1 MTFGFGTRRAI
12 DGVSGSGVGV
22 ALMQSRQILFAFVQ
36 PSNAEVIPLPL
47 LLDRL
52 PVPPPAA
59 LDPVLDATVECLSR
73 HGLSKSSLS
82 DIARELGVAPSTV
95 YRKVGSV
102 ENAALLVVAREAQ
115 RLLDRMPEVIAGVEG
130 ARAITAFLAEGIES
144 FANHPLVA
152 KVLRDEID
160 WVGRMV
166 TRRLDALVEQAA
178 EVAAPLLA
186 AAMADGII
194 REQDP
199 LALAHW
205 IVRIG
210 MVTIVSPP
218 PGDLRAAL
226 DALLLPA
233 LEPIGAKRRRQR

>member
-1 MTFGFGTRRAI
+1 MQASAI
-12 DGVSGSGVGV
+12 
-22 ALMQSRQILFAFVQ
+22 
-36 PSNAEVIPLPL
+36 AEVIPLPL
-47 LLDRL
+47 LLERL
-52 PVPPPAA
+52 PLPPPPS
-59 LDPVLDATVECLSR
+59 LDPVLDATLECLSR

-82 DIARELGVAPSTV
+82 DIAREMGVAPSTV

-102 ENAALLVVAREAQ
+102 ENAALLVVARDAQ
-115 RLLDRMPEVIAGVEG
+115 RLFDRMPEVIAGIEG
-130 ARAITAFLAEGIES
+130 ARAITAFLAAGIES
-144 FANHPLVA
+144 FVNHPLVA

-166 TRRLDALVEQAA
+166 TRHLDALVAQAA
-178 EVAAPLLA
+178 EISAPLLA
-186 AAMADGII
+186 AAMADGIV
-194 REQDP
+194 RQQDP

-210 MVTIVSPP
+210 MVSIIAPP

-233 LEPIGAKRRRQR
+233 LEPIGAKRTR

>member
-1 MTFGFGTRRAI
+1 
-12 DGVSGSGVGV
+12 
-22 ALMQSRQILFAFVQ
+22 MQRHDIVFAFVQ
-36 PSNAEVIPLPL
+36 DAPAAEVIPLPL
-47 LLDRL
+47 LMERL
-52 PVPPPAA
+52 PLPPPPS
-59 LDPVLDATVECLSR
+59 LDPVLDATLECLSR

-82 DIARELGVAPSTV
+82 DIAREMGVAPSTV

-102 ENAALLVVAREAQ
+102 ENAALLVIARDAQ
-115 RLLDRMPEVIAGVEG
+115 RLLDRMPEVIAGIEG

-144 FANHPLVA
+144 FVNHPLVA

-166 TRRLDALVEQAA
+166 TRNLDALVAQAA
-178 EVAAPLLA
+178 EISAPLLA
-186 AAMADGII
+186 AAMADGTV
-194 REQDP
+194 RQQDP

-210 MVTIVSPP
+210 MVSIIAPP

-233 LEPIGAKRRRQR
+233 LEPVGTKPKRSR

>member
-1 MTFGFGTRRAI
+1 
-12 DGVSGSGVGV
+12 
-22 ALMQSRQILFAFVQ
+22 MQRHGIVFASVQ
-36 PSNAEVIPLPL
+36 EATAAEAIPLPL
-47 LLDRL
+47 LMERL
-52 PVPPPAA
+52 PLPPPPS
-59 LDPVLDATVECLSR
+59 LNPVLDATLECLSR

-82 DIARELGVAPSTV
+82 DIAREMGVAPSTV

-102 ENAALLVVAREAQ
+102 ENAALLVVARDAQ
-115 RLLDRMPEVIAGVEG
+115 RLLDRMPEVIAGIEG

-144 FANHPLVA
+144 FVNHPLVA

-166 TRRLDALVEQAA
+166 TRNLDELVARAA
-178 EVAAPLLA
+178 EISAPLLA

-194 REQDP
+194 RQQDP

-210 MVTIVSPP
+210 MVSIIAPP

-233 LEPIGAKRRRQR
+233 LEPTIGSVGTKAKRSP

>member
-1 MTFGFGTRRAI
+1 MR
-12 DGVSGSGVGV
+12 SS
-22 ALMQSRQILFAFVQ
+22 S
-36 PSNAEVIPLPL
+36 AEVISFPL
-47 LLDRL
+47 LVERW
-52 PVPPPAA
+52 PVPPPAS

-82 DIARELGVAPSTV
+82 DIAREMGVAPSTV

-102 ENAALLVVAREAQ
+102 ENAALLVIARDGQ
-115 RLLDRMPEVIAGVEG
+115 RLLDRMPEVIAGIEG
-130 ARAITAFLAEGIES
+130 PRAITAFLAVCIES
-144 FANHPLVA
+144 FAGHPMVA
-152 KVLRDEID
+152 KVLRDEVD

-166 TRRLDALVEQAA
+166 TRRIDSLVAQAA
-178 EVAAPLLA
+178 EVAAPLLE
-186 AAMADGII
+186 AAMAAGMV
-194 REQDP
+194 RRQDP

-210 MVTIVSPP
+210 MVSIIAPP

-233 LEPIGAKRRRQR
+233 LEPAAPGSKR